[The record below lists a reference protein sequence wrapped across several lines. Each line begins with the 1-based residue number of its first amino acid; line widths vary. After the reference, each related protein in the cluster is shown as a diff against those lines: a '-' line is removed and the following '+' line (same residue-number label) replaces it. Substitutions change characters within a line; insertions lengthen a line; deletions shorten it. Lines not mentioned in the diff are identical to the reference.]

1 METFTICLGRCWIFR
16 AFGRNP
22 LVRMSDRAEAL
33 VLVFVLAAALVIAP
47 VAGVMGTAVHD
58 ARAQLYAEESQSR
71 HPFTAA
77 VIEDTTTTIEQT
89 DVVVTAL
96 LQPGRGRR

>member
-1 METFTICLGRCWIFR
+1 VPDGDLHYLSGGGAGFF
-16 AFGRNP
+16 APNP
-22 LVRMSDRAEAL
+22 LVRMSDRAEVL

-71 HPFTAA
+71 HP
-77 VIEDTTTTIEQT
+77 
-89 DVVVTAL
+89 
-96 LQPGRGRR
+96 PP

>member
-1 METFTICLGRCWIFR
+1 M
-16 AFGRNP
+16 
-22 LVRMSDRAEAL
+22 
-33 VLVFVLAAALVIAP
+33 LVFVLAAALIIAP
-47 VAGVMGTAVHD
+47 VAEVMGTAVHD

-71 HPFTAA
+71 HPLT

>member
-1 METFTICLGRCWIFR
+1 M
-16 AFGRNP
+16 
-22 LVRMSDRAEAL
+22 
-33 VLVFVLAAALVIAP
+33 LAAALIIAP
-47 VAGVMGTAVHD
+47 VAEVMGTAVHD

-71 HPFTAA
+71 HPLTAA
-77 VIEDTTTTIEQT
+77 VIEDTTTTIDKQT